1 MIASAFACFR
11 FDYWLSCTR
20 PQNAMMQPLSDT
32 SEPGPQLQSNGSW
45 RGRAEACHSLI
56 V

>member
-1 MIASAFACFR
+1 MIASVFACFR

-32 SEPGPQLQSNGSW
+32 SEPGPQLQSNGSS
-45 RGRAEACHSLI
+45 GKSGCHSLI